1 MGIFVRTKSV
11 KHRRFDYQP
20 RFHNPEKEKKLRER
34 IRIRSRASR
43 RRSPVGLI
51 YALVLLTFAIF
62 LYTSL
67 T

>member
-1 MGIFVRTKSV
+1 MGIFVRTKRV

-62 LYTSL
+62 LYASL